1 MGQNASEQVEGW
13 FFQVMVEPEKKGDK
27 VKRQTGG
34 GTGEVGNPGAQCG
47 LLALPSKSQIHL

>member
-1 MGQNASEQVEGW
+1 
-13 FFQVMVEPEKKGDK
+13 MVEPEKKGDK
-27 VKRQTGG
+27 ERRQTGG